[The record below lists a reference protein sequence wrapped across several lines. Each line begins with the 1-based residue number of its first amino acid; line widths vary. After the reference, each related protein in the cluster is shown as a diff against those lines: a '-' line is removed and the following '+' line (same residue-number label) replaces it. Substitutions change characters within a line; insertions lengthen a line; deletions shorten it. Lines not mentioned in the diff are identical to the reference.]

1 MTSKAQRLKSFKYE
15 WEMREALM
23 RLDKREEEEIETH
36 RRDILHIYS
45 LTEEDLDSLLLEA
58 QRRRNDMKPRIVAHR
73 SVNTVED
80 VINNTFDLMRKE
92 SENLPFGKAVS
103 REKINF
109 VDEKN
114 NPITKIELVEWQGT
128 YRVRLIS

>member
-45 LTEEDLDSLLLEA
+45 LTEEDLDSLLLK
-58 QRRRNDMKPRIVAHR
+58 R
-73 SVNTVED
+73 T
-80 VINNTFDLMRKE
+80 RKGE
-92 SENLPFGKAVS
+92 T
-103 REKINF
+103 I
-109 VDEKN
+109 
-114 NPITKIELVEWQGT
+114 
-128 YRVRLIS
+128 

>member
-1 MTSKAQRLKSFKYE
+1 
-15 WEMREALM
+15 
-23 RLDKREEEEIETH
+23 
-36 RRDILHIYS
+36 
-45 LTEEDLDSLLLEA
+45 
-58 QRRRNDMKPRIVAHR
+58 MKPRIVAHR

-80 VINNTFDLMRKE
+80 VINNACDLMRKE

-128 YRVRLIS
+128 YRVRLISL